1 MALRLFIVYISRK
14 TIRKTFLIL
23 FLSFSPLYLSFFYLK
38 NILIA
43 SFSSSGIVIG
53 LDGRFRGGGSV
64 GVIGREFDDC
74 TGGRGVGEG
83 GKD

>member
-1 MALRLFIVYISRK
+1 MALRLSIVHISRK

-23 FLSFSPLYLSFFYLK
+23 SLPFSPLYLLFFYLK

-43 SFSSSGIVIG
+43 SSLSSGIVIG
-53 LDGRFRGGGSV
+53 LDGRSRGGGSV
-64 GVIGREFDDC
+64 GVVGREFDDC